1 MTIIRFLTVHLR
13 RAARRRGCARG
24 QPSLGARVPS
34 LHPRRV
40 AGRTPA
46 ASSSRPPAV
55 GGRGGAGCV
64 EVLPAENAGALG
76 LALRMCSEWSLGCWR
91 KPQQTN
97 VQGRVHR
104 SGGMLAELANEI
116 QGEFQRKHRL
126 VRCWTSDQVL
136 CSLFG
141 SPEWVS

>member
-1 MTIIRFLTVHLR
+1 MSRTEFFSPGATGISGLHSRLTRGVRPHLE
-13 RAARRRGCARG
+13 G
-24 QPSLGARVPS
+24 
-34 LHPRRV
+34 
-40 AGRTPA
+40 
-46 ASSSRPPAV
+46 
-55 GGRGGAGCV
+55 V

-104 SGGMLAELANEI
+104 SGGVLAELANEI